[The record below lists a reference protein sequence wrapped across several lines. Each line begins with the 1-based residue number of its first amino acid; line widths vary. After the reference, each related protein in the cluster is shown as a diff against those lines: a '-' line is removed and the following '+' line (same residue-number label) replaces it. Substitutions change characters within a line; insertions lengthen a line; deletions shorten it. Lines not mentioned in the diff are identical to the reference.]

1 MTKITDF
8 MSSINCLSPN
18 DSLLHLLGTL
28 DPNGDLEAMLYLNEN
43 LYCTSEVL
51 MLKFLNHG
59 DDGLAVAQLVQG
71 ATTDLGKEERLS
83 FLRSCLPI

>member
-8 MSSINCLSPN
+8 VSSINCLSPN
-18 DSLLHLLGTL
+18 DSLLRLLGTL
-28 DPNGDLEAMLYLNEN
+28 DPNADLGVMLYLNEN

-83 FLRSCLPI
+83 FLGSCLPI